1 MPQLQKENCSHG
13 FFMNNF
19 FNHRQY
25 LHVSF
30 KIYFFFKFKLMQQ
43 RCQFFLKFASFNQQI
58 ISWNLIKILIKMK
71 KKLDGGCNEL
81 IYIFH

>member
-1 MPQLQKENCSHG
+1 MQK
-13 FFMNNF
+13 
-19 FNHRQY
+19 
-25 LHVSF
+25 
-30 KIYFFFKFKLMQQ
+30 
-43 RCQFFLKFASFNQQI
+43 RCQIFLKIASFNQQI